1 MKVGDSVRMALLD
14 WDQGEVE
21 SAMMHA
27 CNAVNGTAK
36 QAYPTLGDAAAFTRL
51 LRASYSVLGPMGAPG
66 VDLVNTRFPVV
77 VKNPKAPGGKPD
89 LADVVY
95 GVHRCSH
102 GHGDELPEGFE
113 LIPNAA
119 GPVRCTQMEVRHGKV
134 RLSDRIIFGLLAV
147 AVISPI
153 NATQSIPT
161 GFWLKFSNQPALEIN
176 EWWGRAEDFA
186 ALIALEPLP
195 LLTLNFSSPE
205 NN

>member
-1 MKVGDSVRMALLD
+1 MKVGDSVRKALLD

-21 SAMMHA
+21 AAMIHA

-36 QAYPTLGDAAAFTRL
+36 KAYPTLGDAAAFTRL
-51 LRASYSVLGPMGAPG
+51 LRANYAVLGPMGAPG

-77 VKNPKAPGGKPD
+77 IKNPKAPGGKPD

-95 GVHRCSH
+95 GIHRCSH

-113 LIPNAA
+113 LVSNSA
-119 GPVRCTQMEVRHGKV
+119 GPTQVTRMEIERGKV

-147 AVISPI
+147 AVFSPI
-153 NATQSIPT
+153 NSKQSVPA
-161 GFWLKFSNQPALEIN
+161 GYWLKFGNQPALEVN

-186 ALIALEPLP
+186 AIVALEPLP
-195 LLTLNFSSPE
+195 LVTLDFSAWES
-205 NN
+205 N